1 MSPIAVLAAVLATM
15 IASGAALSVAHWLL
29 VRAAEQ
35 RALDALARDWR
46 HLDRERQRA
55 IGALM
60 RGRLRAA
67 RLAHPRVTPRRSER
81 VAVEAE
87 RHARR

>member
-1 MSPIAVLAAVLATM
+1 VSPIAVLAAVLATM
-15 IASGAALSVAHWLL
+15 IASGAALSVAQWLL
-29 VRAAEQ
+29 VRAARE
-35 RALDALARDWR
+35 RALEEVARDWR

-67 RLAHPRVTPRRSER
+67 RLAHPRVAPGRSQR